1 MKNQTAFDFS
11 DKPETPDLN
20 LNHLDYKQLSGH
32 AEFNEKLMSFNNK
45 YDMSLVATKSARWQ
59 PGTYDKIKA
68 GVAGVAYP
76 HWKRRR
82 GANSINKLLER
93 NRYSYSN
100 FKSDISKLDDML
112 YHYRADGIELYG
124 DDDLAESKVL
134 LSQLLEKFTEPIEDM
149 EISIEPIP
157 HFGRRLRGYA
167 GNTYDD
173 VGTGKTARLY
183 PHINQDN
190 VIVGS
195 YNTTIYD
202 TFDRY
207 QDISKL
213 KIKSTNPSEWF
224 VNVRVA
230 IRDIDIIVTNSEMTK
245 EYAKLPYG
253 DLIVS
258 FTVDLVTLLSGYRRA
273 LNKQTIL
280 KTDFI
285 GVTATK
291 FPKHEAIEHPFV
303 YTLVDSRDKLSHF
316 NTYATGNA
324 CLGELSKEIYTSLV
338 TGNFLSLK
346 SYLNIWASSFSTGV
360 TSPLNGLQQCHFGVP
375 REWDDTTRAIIPGD
389 SNQCRKQIKRYN
401 TQEEKAKFCED
412 FCSNCAIS
420 ERCRV
425 YGKLTLDK
433 TCWIDDCD
441 KDFAQAY
448 SKLQYHLKDEVDEKQ
463 VYEMFADLW
472 YYKNNTFNTHAIRKV
487 FGVAFHD
494 AHDMKDFTSY
504 LNNVIADGINMDN
517 IIEVF
522 ERCQRAYVMQRMEM
536 DNLTMHQELINK
548 TADCNTYQEVIA
560 ILTIRE
566 LEDNHYS
573 WLYASGAHSN
583 RSDYYTYTS
592 MLNGRREGVRYE
604 D

>member
-1 MKNQTAFDFS
+1 MENQTAFDFS

-32 AEFNEKLMSFNNK
+32 AEFNEKLMSFNDK
-45 YDMSLVATKSARWQ
+45 YDMNLVATKSSRWQ

-68 GVAGVAYP
+68 G
-76 HWKRRR
+76 

-100 FKSDISKLDDML
+100 FKSDISRLDEML

-124 DDDLAESKVL
+124 DEDLEESKVL

-149 EISIEPIP
+149 EICIEPIP
-157 HFGRRLRGYA
+157 HFGRRLRGYT
-167 GNTYDD
+167 GGTYDD
-173 VGTGKTARLY
+173 VGTGRAARLY
-183 PHINQDN
+183 PHINQNN

-195 YNTTIYD
+195 YNTVAYD
-202 TFDRY
+202 TFDKY
-207 QDISKL
+207 KTISASR
-213 KIKSTNPSEWF
+213 INSINPSEWF
-224 VNVRVA
+224 VNLRVA
-230 IRDIDIIVTNSEMTK
+230 IRDIDISVTNSEMTR

-273 LNKQTIL
+273 LKKQTIL

-303 YTLVDSRDKLSHF
+303 YTLNNSSNYISYF
-316 NTYATGNA
+316 NTYGTGNA

-346 SYLNIWASSFSTGV
+346 SYLNIWARSFSTGV
-360 TSPLNGLQQCHFGVP
+360 TSPLNGLQQSHFGVP
-375 REWDDTTRAIIPGD
+375 KEWDDTTRGVISGD
-389 SNQCRKQIKRYN
+389 SSQCNKQIKLYD
-401 TQEEKAKFCED
+401 THEEKAKFCED

-448 SKLQYHLKDEVDEKQ
+448 SKLQYHLKDEVDEKK

-472 YYKNNTFNTHAIRKV
+472 YYKNNTFNAYAIKKV
-487 FGVAFHD
+487 FGVAFDD
-494 AHDMKDFTSY
+494 AHDIPNFSSY
-504 LNNVIADGINMDN
+504 LNDVIADGINMDN

-522 ERCQRAYVMQRMEM
+522 ERCQRAYIMQKI
-536 DNLTMHQELINK
+536 DNDNHGMHQELINK
-548 TADCNTYQEVIA
+548 TAGCNTYQEVIA
-560 ILTIRE
+560 ILTTRE

-573 WLYASGAHSN
+573 WLYAIGSVEN
-583 RSDYYTYTS
+583 RSDYYTYTK